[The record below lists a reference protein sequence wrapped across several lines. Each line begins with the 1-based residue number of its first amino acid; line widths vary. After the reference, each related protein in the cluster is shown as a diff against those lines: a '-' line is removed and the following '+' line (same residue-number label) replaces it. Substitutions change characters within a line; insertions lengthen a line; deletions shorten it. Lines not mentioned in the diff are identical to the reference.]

1 MTIITRTLA
10 TLLAVA
16 VIAFGSLAGC
26 TAQGDNLMPCAP
38 DPTNAAR
45 FYGEVR
51 VLADTDFSQ
60 AIAVEVDGVF
70 YQAFAR

>member
-1 MTIITRTLA
+1 MTIFTRTLA
-10 TLLAVA
+10 TLLAAA

-26 TAQGDNLMPCAP
+26 TAQGDNLMPCAL
-38 DPTNAAR
+38 DPSNAAR

-51 VLADTDFSQ
+51 ALADTDFSQ